1 MSARNGAGTLTA
13 LGLGYAFLY
22 LPILLIVLFSFNA
35 APAPNAWGGFSLRW
49 YRELAGNERML
60 DAAMLSLGIAAL
72 AATLAAVL
80 GACAGLALAR
90 HGRFALRALFAALLA
105 TPLIMPEVITGIAN
119 LLLFVSLELQIGW
132 PSERGFATIVIA
144 HATFGMAYV
153 AVVVQARLA
162 TLDRSLEEAAADLGA
177 RPARVFFAIILPLL
191 WPAIAAGWL
200 LAFTLS
206 LDDVVIA
213 SFVSGPGA
221 TTLPVFVFGTV
232 RRGLSPQVNALA
244 SLLVAAVVLTAL
256 AIWLFARRHHDHPV
270 P

>member
-1 MSARNGAGTLTA
+1 MIARNHSGALTA

-49 YRELAGNERML
+49 YQALAGNERMI
-60 DAAMLSLGIAAL
+60 DAAVLSLTIAAL
-72 AATLAAVL
+72 AASLAAVL
-80 GACAGLALAR
+80 GTLAGLALAR
-90 HGRFALRALFAALLA
+90 CGHFALRPVFAALLV
-105 TPLIMPEVITGIAN
+105 TPLILPEVITGIAN
-119 LLLFVSLELQIGW
+119 LLLFVSLELRIGW
-132 PSERGFATIVIA
+132 PPERGFATIAIA

-177 RPARVFFAIILPLL
+177 RPALVFRSIILPLL

-232 RRGLSPQVNALA
+232 RRGLSPEVNALSA
-244 SLLVAAVVLTAL
+244 LIIAAVAFAAVCV
-256 AIWLFARRHHDHPV
+256 WLVSRRN
-270 P
+270 